1 MRRSFL
7 VVSTAALAGAFVLG
21 CADQPSPTA
30 IADPPTPSFRAT
42 VIRGTEPFGF
52 AFDDG
57 RQILFI
63 GLSVEDL
70 TSIFC
75 TGTDFDVDEISGFH
89 LLRPDGSLKEHF
101 KGDET
106 VVVVDGAAFDQSFC
120 QEPSAVPTFTG
131 TARVVLN
138 DNDFFVT
145 GNRANASMLHV
156 TGTVTDES
164 GQLYHLV
171 ASSQQ
176 VLAPG
181 HPAPDVVVQ
190 HSGIKIRLTPIGQ

>member
-1 MRRSFL
+1 L
-7 VVSTAALAGAFVLG
+7 APTCALAVALSLG
-21 CADQPSPTA
+21 CDEPQSLTSNSDASS
-30 IADPPTPSFRAT
+30 PSFSAT
-42 VIRGTEPFGF
+42 ISRTTEPFGF

-63 GLSVEDL
+63 GLSVEAL

-75 TGTDFDVDEISGFH
+75 TGTDFQVDEISMSH
-89 LLRPDGSLKEHF
+89 LLRPDGSLKEHY

-106 VVVVDGAAFDQSFC
+106 VVVVDGPAFDQSFC
-120 QEPSAVPTFTG
+120 QDPSAVPTFTG
-131 TARVVLN
+131 TARVVVN

-145 GNRANASMLHV
+145 GNRADASMLHV

-164 GQLYHLV
+164 GQRYHLI

-190 HSGIKIRLTPIGQ
+190 HSGIKIRLTPVGQ

>member
-1 MRRSFL
+1 MSNRL
-7 VVSTAALAGAFVLG
+7 LAPMCTLAVAGLLSCG
-21 CADQPSPTA
+21 EHQTLTGNS
-30 IADPPTPSFRAT
+30 DPYTPSFRAA
-42 VIRGTEPFGF
+42 VNRATEPFGF

-63 GLSVEDL
+63 GLTVDAL

-75 TGTDFDVDEISGFH
+75 THTAFDIDEITGFH

-101 KGDET
+101 KGNET
-106 VVVVDGAAFDQSFC
+106 VVVVDGPAFDQSFC
-120 QEPSAVPTFTG
+120 QDPAAVPTFTG

-156 TGTVTDES
+156 TGTVTGED
-164 GQLYHLV
+164 GQRYHLV
-171 ASSQQ
+171 ALSQQ

-181 HPAPDVVVQ
+181 HPFPDVVVQ
-190 HSGIKIRLTPIGQ
+190 HSGIKIRLTPVGR

>member
-1 MRRSFL
+1 MSHRHFAPMCSL
-7 VVSTAALAGAFVLG
+7 AAALLFG
-21 CADQPSPTA
+21 CGEPQSLTSNSDPS
-30 IADPPTPSFRAT
+30 TPSFRAT
-42 VIRGTEPFGF
+42 INRAAEPFGF

-63 GLSVEDL
+63 GLSVEAL

-75 TGTDFDVDEISGFH
+75 TGTDFDVDEISMSH
-89 LLRPDGSLKEHF
+89 LLRPDGSLKEHY

-106 VVVVDGAAFDQSFC
+106 VVVVDGPAFDQSFC
-120 QEPSAVPTFTG
+120 GEPSAVPTFTG
-131 TARVVLN
+131 TARVVVN

-145 GNRANASMLHV
+145 GNRADASMVHV

-164 GQLYHLV
+164 GQRYHLV
-171 ASSQQ
+171 ALSQQ

-190 HSGIKIRLTPIGQ
+190 HSGIKIRLTPVGQ

>member
-1 MRRSFL
+1 MSHRHIT
-7 VVSTAALAGAFVLG
+7 TACTLAVALLLACGGPQSIAGTS
-21 CADQPSPTA
+21 DPSS
-30 IADPPTPSFRAT
+30 PSFRAT
-42 VIRGTEPFGF
+42 IDRTTEPFGF

-63 GLSVEDL
+63 GLSVEAL

-75 TGTDFDVDEISGFH
+75 THTDFDIDEISMSH
-89 LLRPDGSLKEHF
+89 LLRPDGSLKEHY

-106 VVVVDGAAFDQSFC
+106 VVVVDGPAFDQFFC
-120 QEPSAVPTFTG
+120 QNPSAVPTFTG
-131 TARVVLN
+131 TARIVLN
-138 DNDFFVT
+138 DNDFFVI
-145 GNRANASMLHV
+145 GNRADASMLHA

-164 GQLYHLV
+164 GQRYHLV
-171 ASSQQ
+171 AFSQQ

-190 HSGIKIRLTPIGQ
+190 HAGIKIRLTPVGH

>member
-1 MRRSFL
+1 MSSRI
-7 VVSTAALAGAFVLG
+7 LAPL
-21 CADQPSPTA
+21 CTLA
-30 IADPPTPSFRAT
+30 IAGLLSCSEHQTLTGNSDPSAPSFRAT
-42 VIRGTEPFGF
+42 VNRVTEPFGF

-63 GLSVEDL
+63 GLTVDAL

-75 TGTDFDVDEISGFH
+75 THTDFDIDEITGFH

-101 KGDET
+101 KGDQT
-106 VVVVDGAAFDQSFC
+106 VVVVDGPAFDQSFC
-120 QEPSAVPTFTG
+120 RDASAVPTFTG

-164 GQLYHLV
+164 GQRYHLV
-171 ASSQQ
+171 ALSQQ

-190 HSGIKIRLTPIGQ
+190 HAEVKIRLTPIGQ

>member
-1 MRRSFL
+1 MMGNSDA
-7 VVSTAALAGAFVLG
+7 SDPAF
-21 CADQPSPTA
+21 S
-30 IADPPTPSFRAT
+30 AT
-42 VIRGTEPFGF
+42 VNRATEPFGF

-63 GLSVEDL
+63 GLTVQAL

-75 TGTDFDVDEISGFH
+75 TGTDFDIDEISGFH

-101 KGDET
+101 TGDET
-106 VVVVDGAAFDQSFC
+106 VVVVDGPAFDQFFC
-120 QEPSAVPTFTG
+120 ADPSAVPTFTG

-156 TGTVTDES
+156 TGTVTNQS
-164 GQLYHLV
+164 GQPFHLV
-171 ASSQQ
+171 ALSQQ

-190 HSGIKIRLTPIGQ
+190 HSGIKIRLAPLGP

>member
-1 MRRSFL
+1 MRHSL
-7 VVSTAALAGAFVLG
+7 LSPAAALAGVLALG
-21 CADQPSPTA
+21 CDDQPSPTA
-30 IADPPTPSFRAT
+30 LADPATPSFRAT
-42 VIRGTEPFGF
+42 VNRSTEPFGF

-63 GLSVEDL
+63 GLTVEDL

-75 TGTDFDVDEISGFH
+75 TGTDFDVDQVSGFH
-89 LLRPDGSLKEHF
+89 LLRPDGSLKDHF
-101 KGDET
+101 EGDES
-106 VVVVDGAAFDQSFC
+106 VVVVDGAAFDEFFC
-120 QEPSAVPTFTG
+120 QNPLAVPTFTG

-164 GQLYHLV
+164 GQRYHLV
-171 ASSQQ
+171 ARASRSWRPAIRPPMWSS
-176 VLAPG
+176 
-181 HPAPDVVVQ
+181 
-190 HSGIKIRLTPIGQ
+190 STRRLKST

>member
-1 MRRSFL
+1 MGVL
-7 VVSTAALAGAFVLG
+7 AVALLLG
-21 CADQPSPTA
+21 CGEPQSPLGSSDPS
-30 IADPPTPSFRAT
+30 TPSFRAT
-42 VIRGTEPFGF
+42 HNRATEPFGF

-75 TGTDFDVDEISGFH
+75 TGTDFDVDEIGGFH

-106 VVVVDGAAFDQSFC
+106 VVVVEGAAFDQFFC
-120 QEPSAVPTFTG
+120 EDPSAVPTFTG

-164 GQLYHLV
+164 GQRYHLV

-190 HSGIKIRLTPIGQ
+190 HSGIKIRLTRVGQ